1 MEEGVSEFEI
11 KVGADKD
18 KDEDDVL
25 TVLASRASMR
35 ARRDWPVVAK
45 EWSGAWEFATW
56 DEGEEPVGGGGMPT
70 IGDEVP
76 DRVFDSE
83 DVVDT
88 GGKLLKK
95 ALDVTL
101 ERT

>member
-1 MEEGVSEFEI
+1 M
-11 KVGADKD
+11 
-18 KDEDDVL
+18 
-25 TVLASRASMR
+25 
-35 ARRDWPVVAK
+35 
-45 EWSGAWEFATW
+45 
-56 DEGEEPVGGGGMPT
+56 GGGGTPT

-95 ALDVTL
+95 ELDVSAASRWR
-101 ERT
+101 ERNSRCDIGEGGEGKYEFIII

>member
-1 MEEGVSEFEI
+1 MG
-11 KVGADKD
+11 
-18 KDEDDVL
+18 
-25 TVLASRASMR
+25 
-35 ARRDWPVVAK
+35 
-45 EWSGAWEFATW
+45 SG
-56 DEGEEPVGGGGMPT
+56 GIPI

-95 ALDVTL
+95 ALDVSAASFWR
-101 ERT
+101 ERNSRCDIVEGGEGKYEFIII